1 MSLQPHHS
9 ALDVPEILYTV
20 GSFMDHESLAS
31 CLLVSRYFHQALE
44 PLFFSHLYLVY
55 DKTRRPSPALIQSQY
70 LHRVRHLF
78 TIHFISVDYLL
89 LDFRNLTSINLEG
102 FVYRGSY
109 DYDEDDKVAD
119 PDQVGIWEALACPTE
134 SQSEQ
139 QEHIRTAATATN
151 TNLTG
156 PRLDVLDITFTTIDH
171 KSVPF
176 FLAAC
181 RATKTL
187 RLSSCTVQG
196 LWDSHTRLLYDT
208 LPPHADVPYFPQS
221 VEFAD
226 IIGLSVLAQL
236 EFLARCPN
244 VQKIH
249 WQTTT
254 RSSHYVKPYRL
265 QEQDNVISVN
275 QPLPSTDDIRRFI
288 QPGAWMH
295 LQSLVVS
302 GVYSPYYGKALEFI
316 QDEGFAHILESIP
329 TQHLVEL
336 DCCGTAFGPLGL
348 EALKR
353 HCDVLR
359 LLVIKRSS
367 SFTSALVQE
376 ALESFPK
383 LTSLQVDRLSVEDVE
398 RGRPWACLNL
408 RVLIAQFDM
417 GGAVDVEDDQ
427 RRHRLLFD
435 RISTLAGLERLD
447 ITAIGAVKVPR
458 PQFRIS
464 HGLDALSCLKNLY
477 YLNVSKTEQR
487 LELSDIRWIID
498 NWLKLCIVEG
508 SLYHDD
514 RDQNRLLQELLGQH
528 NITINNH
535 G

>member
-1 MSLQPHHS
+1 M
-9 ALDVPEILYTV
+9 A
-20 GSFMDHESLAS
+20 HELLAS

-44 PLFFSHLYLVY
+44 PIFFSHLYLVY

-70 LHRVRHLF
+70 LHRIRHLF
-78 TIHFISVDYLL
+78 TINFISVDYLL
-89 LDFRNLTSINLEG
+89 LDFRNLTSISLKG

-109 DYDEDDKVAD
+109 DYDEDDEVSD
-119 PDQVGIWEALACPTE
+119 PDQVG
-134 SQSEQ
+134 S
-139 QEHIRTAATATN
+139 
-151 TNLTG
+151 
-156 PRLDVLDITFTTIDH
+156 
-171 KSVPF
+171 
-176 FLAAC
+176 
-181 RATKTL
+181 
-187 RLSSCTVQG
+187 
-196 LWDSHTRLLYDT
+196 
-208 LPPHADVPYFPQS
+208 ADEIMS

-249 WQTTT
+249 WQSTT
-254 RSSHYVKPYRL
+254 RRSQYVKHYRL
-265 QEQDNVISVN
+265 LEQDNVISVN

-288 QPGAWMH
+288 QPGTWMH
-295 LQSLVVS
+295 LRSLVVS

-329 TQHLVEL
+329 TQHLMEL
-336 DCCGTAFGPLGL
+336 DCSGTAFEPLGL

-383 LTSLQVDRLSVEDVE
+383 LTSLPVDHLSVEDVE

-417 GGAVDVEDDQ
+417 SGAVDVEDDQ

-435 RISTLAGLERLD
+435 RISTLAGLERLT
-447 ITAIGAVKVPR
+447 ITGR
-458 PQFRIS
+458 CC
-464 HGLDALSCLKNLY
+464 HGSKASIPHLS
-477 YLNVSKTEQR
+477 
-487 LELSDIRWIID
+487 
-498 NWLKLCIVEG
+498 
-508 SLYHDD
+508 
-514 RDQNRLLQELLGQH
+514 
-528 NITINNH
+528 
-535 G
+535 